1 MLRWL
6 VSGGQAVV
14 NNNGLEAKDD
24 DGNGLTEGS
33 VNIKHTSSTKNK
45 RGQKGGKLSCC
56 QGLPTCTSL
65 HKNTVGTT
73 HNTKQKYLLTSCT
86 PSPLDYKTVIR
97 PKMISSFYHVTQCF
111 ECIKSVVI
119 NDTI

>member
-1 MLRWL
+1 MLRWV

-45 RGQKGGKLSCC
+45 GDKREGSFPAAKVCPPALLFTKIPLARRIIQNKIPPHLLHAITFRC
-56 QGLPTCTSL
+56 GLL
-65 HKNTVGTT
+65 
-73 HNTKQKYLLTSCT
+73 
-86 PSPLDYKTVIR
+86 
-97 PKMISSFYHVTQCF
+97 
-111 ECIKSVVI
+111 
-119 NDTI
+119 